1 MPSGDERVQQVEF
14 HLFHL
19 PATVIIPLVAPEEE
33 IRRQL
38 ERKKTEGR
46 EDKDRKHRWTVAI
59 YISFKTEVYSVF
71 CITDLQ
77 KTSKNVS
84 LSGCLSAFWKPEMS
98 LFCDK

>member
-19 PATVIIPLVAPEEE
+19 PATVIIPLVTPEEE

-46 EDKDRKHRWTVAI
+46 EDKDRKHR
-59 YISFKTEVYSVF
+59 
-71 CITDLQ
+71 
-77 KTSKNVS
+77 
-84 LSGCLSAFWKPEMS
+84 
-98 LFCDK
+98 